1 MLDAQVNDRLRK
13 ERQDE
18 LQQAPYQ
25 QSQGNLHEAP
35 AVLLQVTKKEAE
47 RVYAFRLFPFQLTK
61 FRGRF
66 QEHGDSFF
74 LPLRGSAHPMLF
86 KFFPAVS
93 DFPFARVGDVEGFPS
108 PYFIEHH
115 EMVLVPVEDARKRSL

>member
-1 MLDAQVNDRLRK
+1 MLDAQVHYRLRQ

-25 QSQGNLHEAP
+25 QPQGNLHEAP

-47 RVYAFRLFPFQLTK
+47 RVYAFRLFPFQLAK

-74 LPLRGSAHPMLF
+74 FPLRGSAHPMALE
-86 KFFPAVS
+86 FFFCIF
-93 DFPFARVGDVEGFPS
+93 DFPFARVGDVEGFSS
-108 PYFIEHH
+108 PYFI
-115 EMVLVPVEDARKRSL
+115 

>member
-1 MLDAQVNDRLRK
+1 MLDAQVHDRLRK

-25 QSQGNLHEAP
+25 QPQGNLHEIP
-35 AVLLQVTKKEAE
+35 PVLLQVTHQEAE
-47 RVYAFRLFPFQLTK
+47 RMDAFRLISFQLAEL
-61 FRGRF
+61 RSRF

-74 LPLRGSAHPMLF
+74 FPLRGGAYPMPPELL
-86 KFFPAVS
+86 PAVS

-108 PYFIEHH
+108 PYFI
-115 EMVLVPVEDARKRSL
+115 